1 MGTTNHF
8 CFEHNQLRNGT
19 NLLYEQKPKQQSN
32 SVDNTYTNTTLFE
45 T

>member
-19 NLLYEQKPKQQSN
+19 NKTKRTKLKQQTN
-32 SVDNTYTNTTLFE
+32 LVDHTYTNAALFE